1 MYRGRSLRSAPLA
14 ALLVVALAA
23 LAPASAAAAPALS
36 ACSGQDEFGCATLD
50 VPLDRT
56 GTVPGTVPLHYA
68 VQRSGPKKVL
78 IALSGGPGQSAVS
91 SASSFAISLDPALRR
106 YRLAVLDQRGTG
118 KSGVLSCP
126 NLQRLRSLDAYT
138 PQAMANCANRI
149 GPRRAF
155 YTTADTV
162 LDIDALRQALGAD
175 KIALMGISYGTHVAL
190 QYARAFPEH
199 VDRLILDSIV
209 GPDGPDAFLLDTYR
223 NMPRVL
229 AEQCAHGA
237 CRNAT
242 KDPVADVGAL
252 VRRINAGGPLRGSY
266 YDADGRKR
274 ATRYSTPDELSFLLI
289 AGDLNPFL
297 QAALPAAISAARRG
311 DTAPLMRLRR
321 IGQGGP
327 TRQED
332 LSVGL
337 NVTTGCTDVPL
348 PFPRAASVPDRAAIA
363 QQALAAIPPTD
374 YDPFDAQTVLRTSYV
389 DDCLAWPDDA
399 IRAPFTGPLPDVPAL
414 LLGGR
419 LDTRTPLENA
429 RATAQE
435 LPHSTIVALKGSGHD
450 ALDSDITGCT
460 AQALA
465 RFIEDVAVGH
475 PCLNRD
481 NGVAP
486 TPLPPHS
493 LNDFRSAPGVGGS
506 RGRALFA
513 VLDTVT
519 DARLA
524 ALQTLFA
531 GLQVRGGGLRGG
543 SFSAQASFEGRLR
556 LRGYAFVPGLRVSG
570 SLASSS
576 GAISGTVHV
585 SGTANGT
592 LKISRRGAVTG
603 TLGGR
608 HVRYRRRGGR
618 RRRRCAR
625 AARCGRGRSRRG
637 ACREC
642 PRRVGLEHRPR
653 HPRRRHRPRHASAGD
668 GDRRRADD
676 RLLGH
681 PRQAGGRLTVDG
693 GHLPLRLRRARPGR
707 AGVVGGP
714 AAGPAQRA
722 RPRHGRAGR
731 RLLLRRPHLLAPRDR
746 GRGGGPGDRARQPPG
761 RLRRAGGVAGARR
774 APGRAHAG
782 HAAPR
787 APRRR
792 ARLGRPRA
800 GRLRRRPD
808 AGRPLRTGHGAGLHG
823 LHPRPARWQ
832 RRAAAGRRT
841 AVRRDLRRRGRVG
854 GGGDA

>member
-1 MYRGRSLRSAPLA
+1 VAYFQIKTSRSASTCRRCLYRARSLRPALA
-14 ALLVVALAA
+14 AALILAA
-23 LAPASAAAAPALS
+23 LAAVAPASAGAAPAL
-36 ACSGQDEFGCATLD
+36 APCRGQEEFGCATIG

-56 GTVPGTVPLHYA
+56 GATPGTVPLHYA
-68 VQRSGPKKVL
+68 IQRRGPRKVL

-138 PQAMANCANRI
+138 PQAVLNCANRI
-149 GPRRAF
+149 GPKRAF

-190 QYARAFPEH
+190 QYARAFPDH

-242 KDPVADVGAL
+242 RDPVADVGAL
-252 VRRINAGGPLRGSY
+252 VRRINASGPLRGDY
-266 YDADGRKR
+266 YDATGRKR
-274 ATRYSTPDELSFLLI
+274 ATQYATPDELSFLVI

-311 DTAPLMRLRR
+311 DYAPLMRVRR
-321 IGQGGP
+321 IGQGGR

-337 NVTTGCTDVPL
+337 NATTGCTDVTL
-348 PFPRAASVPDRAAIA
+348 PFPRSAPVADRSAIA

-374 YDPFDAQTVLRTSYV
+374 YEPWDPQTVLRTSYV
-389 DDCLAWPDDA
+389 DDCLAWPNDA
-399 IRAPFTGPLPDVPAL
+399 TRAPFTGPLPDVPAL

-429 RATAQE
+429 RATALE

-460 AQALA
+460 AEALS
-465 RFIEDVAVGH
+465 RFIEDVSIGH
-475 PCLNRD
+475 PCLNQD
-481 NGVAP
+481 NGVRP
-486 TPLPPHS
+486 MPLPPRS
-493 LNDFRSAPGVGGS
+493 LSDFRSAPGVGGD
-506 RGRALFA
+506 RGRAVFA

-531 GLQVRGGGLRGG
+531 GLEVQGGGLRGG
-543 SFSAQASFEGRLR
+543 SFSGQASFEGRLR
-556 LRGYAFVPGLRVSG
+556 LRRYSFVPGLRVTG
-570 SLASSS
+570 SLSTSE
-576 GAISGTVHV
+576 GTISGTVRV
-585 SGTANGT
+585 SGTAHGT
-592 LKISRRGAVTG
+592 LRISRRGTVTG

-608 HVRYRRRGGR
+608 HVRYRP
-618 RRRRCAR
+618 
-625 AARCGRGRSRRG
+625 RRG
-637 ACREC
+637 A
-642 PRRVGLEHRPR
+642 V
-653 HPRRRHRPRHASAGD
+653 SATL
-668 GDRRRADD
+668 R
-676 RLLGH
+676 
-681 PRQAGGRLTVDG
+681 DG
-693 GHLPLRLRRARPGR
+693 GSLW
-707 AGVVGGP
+707 
-714 AAGPAQRA
+714 
-722 RPRHGRAGR
+722 PRTF
-731 RLLLRRPHLLAPRDR
+731 
-746 GRGGGPGDRARQPPG
+746 
-761 RLRRAGGVAGARR
+761 
-774 APGRAHAG
+774 
-782 HAAPR
+782 
-787 APRRR
+787 APRR
-792 ARLGRPRA
+792 LPVVSDQPR
-800 GRLRRRPD
+800 
-808 AGRPLRTGHGAGLHG
+808 
-823 LHPRPARWQ
+823 
-832 RRAAAGRRT
+832 
-841 AVRRDLRRRGRVG
+841 
-854 GGGDA
+854 